1 MDAGLNDNIYFD
13 IKYLKNV
20 KLVIGVGFNFQKKD
34 LDNQTFLFTEQV
46 NTSGGY
52 IKFPFNYKA
61 YIVI

>member
-20 KLVIGVGFNFQKKD
+20 KLIIGVGFNFLTKD
-34 LDNQTFLFTEQV
+34 LENQTFLFTEHV
-46 NTSGGY
+46 NTNGGY

-61 YIVI
+61 FIVI